1 MLDTVVSCCIKG
13 AGLLL
18 PAYAVGMESVV
29 LTAGLIFIAISILLG
44 RFVLFSFVILVV
56 EFPTGLSHLR
66 CCNLSLRDNFVY
78 YVGARWNQSYRLAFY
93 SRDAIPIMLVCSEL
107 RLWFAW
113 VLTSRILE

>member
-1 MLDTVVSCCIKG
+1 MLDTVVSCCIKS

-44 RFVLFSFVILVV
+44 RFVLFSLVILII
-56 EFPTGLSHLR
+56 EFPT
-66 CCNLSLRDNFVY
+66 CNLFLRDNFNY

-113 VLTSRILE
+113 ILTSRF